1 MKELTLQIGD
11 KVIDKKGKNIKSL
24 SYQKIVE
31 EALIEK
37 GYKNVYQMDMWTIT
51 EFIDLYKKEFLDF
64 VWEKIEKHEEDVKK
78 EEERIKKIQE
88 EILKK
93 EKAQK
98 LVTRWS
104 NPSEFYKDNK

>member
-1 MKELTLQIGD
+1 MKELTLQIWD

-37 GYKNVYQMDMWTIT
+37 GYQMDMWTIT

-64 VWEKIEKHEEDVKK
+64 VGEKIEKHEAEAKK
-78 EEERIKKIQE
+78 EEERVKKLQE
-88 EILKK
+88 EIMKK
-93 EKAQK
+93 EA
-98 LVTRWS
+98 T
-104 NPSEFYKDNK
+104 NK

>member
-1 MKELTLQIGD
+1 MKELTLQIWD

-51 EFIDLYKKEFLDF
+51 EFIDLYKKEFLEF
-64 VWEKIEKHEEDVKK
+64 VWEKIEKHEEEAKKEAERVKK
-78 EEERIKKIQE
+78 LQE
-88 EILKK
+88 EIMKK
-93 EKAQK
+93 EA
-98 LVTRWS
+98 T
-104 NPSEFYKDNK
+104 NK

>member
-1 MKELTLQIGD
+1 MKELTLQIWD

-64 VWEKIEKHEEDVKK
+64 VGEKIEKHEAEAKKEADRVKK
-78 EEERIKKIQE
+78 LQE
-88 EILKK
+88 EIMKK
-93 EKAQK
+93 EA
-98 LVTRWS
+98 T
-104 NPSEFYKDNK
+104 NK